1 MSKAFRILMIA
12 LLVLTASVGLGAT
25 GVAPAAAAAPVV
37 AAAQAEATAPP
48 AAEQAETPA
57 PSAAPQAR
65 TKAVWVGAG
74 GGGSYLG
81 IDTQD
86 VTKERLSDLKLR
98 EERGVEVVMV
108 DADAPAG
115 KAGLKEHDVI
125 LEFNG
130 TKLESVEQFRR
141 LIRETPAGRSVALG
155 ISRDGQP
162 LTLTATLA
170 ERKKHYNFSYAVP
183 RTPKAP
189 KPPKPPKIE
198 MPEMREFSFV
208 LAGSSRSGLL
218 VENLTPQL
226 GEFFGV
232 KDGAGVL
239 VRSVEKGSP
248 AEAAGFKAGDIII
261 RVEKDKVAD
270 RGDWRSTMRTHR
282 SGKVSIGIIRDKRE
296 QTLSLALPELKEQG
310 ALWRQFGPEMDLDM
324 EDMDF
329 DFDFDEMEIEINRL
343 GPELEL
349 LKPKMELLKPKME
362 LLKKQL
368 SGQLTASLMQGRD
381 ELRKALDLTMLAHE
395 QARDQQRA
403 ALDQARAQANQA
415 LDAQRKAL
423 ATAREQQSAAMRQ
436 ARVEAQRALDMQRK
450 ELEKARQEMQ
460 RQAEM
465 Y

>member
-1 MSKAFRILMIA
+1 MSKSLRILMIA
-12 LLVLTASVGLGAT
+12 LLVLTASVWLGAT

-57 PSAAPQAR
+57 TPSPAPQAR

-74 GGGSYLG
+74 GSGSYLG
-81 IDTQD
+81 IDSQD
-86 VTKERLSDLKLR
+86 VTKDRLADLKLK
-98 EERGVEVVMV
+98 EERGVEVLMV

-130 TKLESVEQFRR
+130 TRLESVEQLRR
-141 LIRETPAGRSVALG
+141 LIRETPAGRAVALG

-170 ERKKHYNFSYAVP
+170 ERKKHYSFSYSVP
-183 RTPKAP
+183 RAPKAP
-189 KPPKPPKIE
+189 KPPKPPK
-198 MPEMREFSFV
+198 MPEMRAFSVV

-261 RVEKDKVAD
+261 RVEQDKVAD

-282 SGKVSIGIIRDKRE
+282 SGKVSIGIIRDRRE
-296 QTLSLALPELKEQG
+296 QTLSLTMPEAKEQG
-310 ALWRQFGPEMDLDM
+310 SLWRMFDPEEMDFDMDMDLDL
-324 EDMDF
+324 ED
-329 DFDFDEMEIEINRL
+329 MEIEINRL

-368 SGQLTASLMQGRD
+368 SGQLTASLAQGRD
-381 ELRKALDLTMLAHE
+381 ELRKAMELTTLAHD

-403 ALDQARAQANQA
+403 ALEKARAEAALA
-415 LDAQRKAL
+415 LDAQRKAM
-423 ATAREQQSAAMRQ
+423 ATAREQQSSALQ
-436 ARVEAQRALDMQRK
+436 KARAEAQRTLADQRHA
-450 ELEKARQEMQ
+450 LEKARQEML

>member
-1 MSKAFRILMIA
+1 
-12 LLVLTASVGLGAT
+12 
-25 GVAPAAAAAPVV
+25 VAPAAAVAPVV

-57 PSAAPQAR
+57 TPSPAPQAR

-74 GGGSYLG
+74 GSGSYLG
-81 IDTQD
+81 VDVQD
-86 VTKERLSDLKLR
+86 VTKERLAELKLK
-98 EERGVEVVMV
+98 EERGVEVNMV
-108 DADAPAG
+108 DQDAPAG

-130 TKLESVEQFRR
+130 TKLESVEQLRR

-162 LTLTATLA
+162 MTLNATLA
-170 ERKKHYNFSYAVP
+170 ERKKHYNFSFAVP

-189 KPPKPPKIE
+189 KPPKPPK

-261 RVEKDKVAD
+261 RVENEKVAD
-270 RGDWRSTMRTHR
+270 RGDWRSTMRTR
-282 SGKVSIGIIRDKRE
+282 RTGKVSIGIIRDKRE
-296 QTLSLALPELKEQG
+296 QTLSLTMPEAKEQSSV
-310 ALWRQFGPEMDLDM
+310 WRMFDPEEMDFDMDMDLDL
-324 EDMDF
+324 ED
-329 DFDFDEMEIEINRL
+329 MEIEINRL
-343 GPELEL
+343 GPELER
-349 LKPKMELLKPKME
+349 LKPEMERLKPQME

-368 SGQLTASLMQGRD
+368 SGQLTASLAQGRD
-381 ELRKALDLTMLAHE
+381 ELRKAMALAHD

-403 ALDQARAQANQA
+403 AVEKARAEAAQA

-423 ATAREQQSAAMRQ
+423 ATAREQQSAAMQKARQ
-436 ARVEAQRALDMQRK
+436 EAQRALADQRK
-450 ELEKARQEMQ
+450 ALEKLRQEML
-460 RQAEM
+460 RKAEM

>member
-1 MSKAFRILMIA
+1 MSKASRILMIA
-12 LLVLTASVGLGAT
+12 LLVLTSSVWLGAT
-25 GVAPAAAAAPVV
+25 GVAPAAAVAPVV
-37 AAAQAEATAPP
+37 AAAQAEATAPVD
-48 AAEQAETPA
+48 AAQAETPA
-57 PSAAPQAR
+57 APATPAPPAAPQAR
-65 TKAVWVGAG
+65 AKTVWVGAG
-74 GGGSYLG
+74 GSGSYLG

-86 VTKERLSDLKLR
+86 VTKERLSALKLR
-98 EERGVEVVMV
+98 EERGVEVMMV

-130 TKLESVEQFRR
+130 TRLESVEQLRR
-141 LIRETPAGRSVALG
+141 MIRETPAGRAVTLG

-170 ERKKHYNFSYAVP
+170 ERKKHYNFSYSVP
-183 RTPKAP
+183 RAPKAP
-189 KPPKPPKIE
+189 KPPKPPK

-261 RVEKDKVAD
+261 RVEQEKVAD

-296 QTLSLALPELKEQG
+296 QTLSLTMPEAKEQG
-310 ALWRQFGPEMDLDM
+310 SLWRMFDPEMDFDLDM
-324 EDMDF
+324 DNLTDLED
-329 DFDFDEMEIEINRL
+329 MEIEINRL

-368 SGQLTASLMQGRD
+368 SRQLTASLALGRD
-381 ELRKALDLTMLAHE
+381 ELRKAMDLTA
-395 QARDQQRA
+395 QAREQQRA
-403 ALDQARAQANQA
+403 AVDKARAEAAQA
-415 LDAQRKAL
+415 LDAQRKAM
-423 ATAREQQSAAMRQ
+423 ATAREQQSAAVQKARQ
-436 ARVEAQRALDMQRK
+436 EAQRALADQRK
-450 ELEKARQEMQ
+450 ALEKLRQEMQ

>member
-1 MSKAFRILMIA
+1 MSKTCRILMIA
-12 LLVLTASVGLGAT
+12 LLVLTASAWLGAT
-25 GVAPAAAAAPVV
+25 GVAPAAAVAPVV

-57 PSAAPQAR
+57 PSPAPQAR
-65 TKAVWVGAG
+65 TKAVWVGSG

-81 IDTQD
+81 VDVQD
-86 VTKERLSDLKLR
+86 VTKERLAELKLK
-98 EERGVEVVMV
+98 EERGVEVLMV

-130 TKLESVEQFRR
+130 TRLESVEQLRR

-162 LTLTATLA
+162 MTLNATLA

-189 KPPKPPKIE
+189 KPPKPPK

-296 QTLSLALPELKEQG
+296 QTLSLALPEVKEQSSV
-310 ALWRQFGPEMDLDM
+310 WRMFDPEEMDFDMDMDLDL
-324 EDMDF
+324 ED
-329 DFDFDEMEIEINRL
+329 MEIEINRL
-343 GPELEL
+343 GPELER
-349 LKPKMELLKPKME
+349 LKPEMERLRPQME

-368 SGQLTASLMQGRD
+368 SSQLTAGLMQGRD
-381 ELRKALDLTMLAHE
+381 ELRKAMALAHD

-403 ALDQARAQANQA
+403 AVEKARAEAAQA
-415 LDAQRKAL
+415 LDTQRKAL
-423 ATAREQQSAAMRQ
+423 ATAREQQSAAMQKARQ
-436 ARVEAQRALDMQRK
+436 EAQRALADQRK
-450 ELEKARQEMQ
+450 ALEKLRQEML
-460 RQAEM
+460 RKAEM

>member
-1 MSKAFRILMIA
+1 MSKALRILMIA
-12 LLVLTASVGLGAT
+12 LLVLTASAWLGAT
-25 GVAPAAAAAPVV
+25 GVAPAAAVAPVV

-57 PSAAPQAR
+57 PSPAPQAH

-81 IDTQD
+81 VDVQD
-86 VTKERLSDLKLR
+86 VTKERLSELKLK
-98 EERGVEVVMV
+98 EERGVEVNMV
-108 DADAPAG
+108 DQDAPAG

-130 TKLESVEQFRR
+130 TKLESVEQLRR

-162 LTLTATLA
+162 MTLNATLA
-170 ERKKHYNFSYAVP
+170 ERSKHYNFSYAVP

-189 KPPKPPKIE
+189 KPPKPPK

-261 RVEKDKVAD
+261 RVEQDKVAD

-282 SGKVSIGIIRDKRE
+282 SGKVSIGIIRDRRE
-296 QTLSLALPELKEQG
+296 QTLSLTMPEAKEQSSV
-310 ALWRQFGPEMDLDM
+310 WRMFDPEEMDFDMDMDLDL
-324 EDMDF
+324 ED
-329 DFDFDEMEIEINRL
+329 MEIEINRL
-343 GPELEL
+343 GPELER
-349 LKPKMELLKPKME
+349 LKPEMERLKPQME

-368 SGQLTASLMQGRD
+368 SGQLTASLAQGRD
-381 ELRKALDLTMLAHE
+381 ELRKAGLLIRE
-395 QARDQQRA
+395 QQRA
-403 ALDQARAQANQA
+403 VRAAQ
-415 LDAQRKAL
+415 LDATRA
-423 ATAREQQSAAMRQ
+423 
-436 ARVEAQRALDMQRK
+436 AQRAQLEARRAIEQQRR
-450 ELEKARQEMQ
+450 ELEKAREMML
-460 RQAEM
+460 RKAEM